1 LYFSALLALL
11 AALPAS
17 SPAAAVKWQLVPENG
32 SASPAAA
39 PVYTPVPKTDS
50 QSNPQTESVTTAA
63 PRWQRLDDPASS
75 TTPIRWAEAPQTTT
89 TPTTPAVPKQ
99 ITTTVKPIARSVGR
113 AFSYAGALY
122 PEVGFWVPTAFR
134 QDVARRFVLTYQLLG
149 NPTNTSSPDAPNWN
163 DFWNVYSDGQYLAEF
178 NPLIIGPI
186 SAGITFSQQESFVG
200 SRSDGD
206 YRNSG
211 ASIGFQIKSSL
222 TPTTGFAIVG
232 QNQEQIFSGTGGPN
246 GRYPSNGSN
255 IQADL
260 GRSYLFIASQSIPL
274 GNWFGAKTPAVATV
288 TAGAG
293 NGRYKPI
300 DETRKYW
307 VNYGSYGPIGTV
319 SLAFNQRISIFAEWA
334 GQYNGFGM
342 SFKPFERIPVTGT
355 FMLRDFQGVHQ
366 GIVNCQG
373 GNPNNCRP
381 TIDSR
386 ITISF

>member
-1 LYFSALLALL
+1 
-11 AALPAS
+11 
-17 SPAAAVKWQLVPENG
+17 V
-32 SASPAAA
+32 
-39 PVYTPVPKTDS
+39 
-50 QSNPQTESVTTAA
+50 
-63 PRWQRLDDPASS
+63 
-75 TTPIRWAEAPQTTT
+75 RWAEAPKTPITPAAPASAKQTT
-89 TPTTPAVPKQ
+89 PKPAA
-99 ITTTVKPIARSVGR
+99 IARSVGR
-113 AFSYAGALY
+113 AFSYGGVLY

-163 DFWNVYSDGQYLAEF
+163 NFWNTYSDGQYLAEF
-178 NPLIIGPI
+178 NPLIVGPV
-186 SAGITFSQQESFVG
+186 SAGITFSQQESFAG
-200 SRSDGD
+200 NRSDGD

-211 ASIGFQIKSSL
+211 ASIGFQVKSSI

-232 QNQEQIFSGTGGPN
+232 QNQEQLFAGTGGPN
-246 GRYPSNGSN
+246 DRYPSPNDN

-274 GNWFGAKTPAVATV
+274 GNWFGAKTPAIV
-288 TAGAG
+288 TLAAGAG

-300 DETRKYW
+300 DETKKNW
-307 VNYGSYGPIGTV
+307 VNYGNYGPIGTL
-319 SLAFNQRISIFAEWA
+319 SLAFNQRISIFAEFA
-334 GQYNGFGM
+334 GQYNGVGA
-342 SFKPFERIPVTGT
+342 SFKPFETMPVVGT
-355 FMLRDFQGVHQ
+355 VMLRDFQGVHQ

>member
-1 LYFSALLALL
+1 MMRLPFSALLALF
-11 AALPAS
+11 AALPA
-17 SPAAAVKWQLVPENG
+17 PTGIQAAAVKWQVVPENN
-32 SASPAAA
+32 SSPLTTTESPSNSQIEPAA
-39 PVYTPVPKTDS
+39 S
-50 QSNPQTESVTTAA
+50 A
-63 PRWQRLDDPASS
+63 PRWQRLDGSPAGS
-75 TTPIRWAEAPQTTT
+75 TAPVRWAEAPQT
-89 TPTTPAVPKQ
+89 PVTPAAPAIAKQAIPK
-99 ITTTVKPIARSVGR
+99 PAAIARSVGR
-113 AFSYAGALY
+113 AFSYGGVLY

-149 NPTNTSSPDAPNWN
+149 NPTNTDSKDSPSWN
-163 DFWNVYSDGQYLAEF
+163 EFWNVYSDGQYLAEF
-178 NPLIIGPI
+178 NPLIVGPV
-186 SAGITFSQQESFVG
+186 SAGITFSQQESFAG
-200 SRSDGD
+200 NRSDGD

-211 ASIGFQIKSSL
+211 ASIGFQVKSSI

-232 QNQEQIFSGTGGPN
+232 QNQEQLFAGTGGPN
-246 GRYPSNGSN
+246 ERPPSPSDN

-274 GNWFGAKTPAVATV
+274 GNWFGAKTPAIATL

-300 DETRKYW
+300 DDTRKNW
-307 VNYGSYGPIGTV
+307 VNYGNYGPIGTL

-334 GQYNGFGM
+334 GQYNGVGA
-342 SFKPFERIPVTGT
+342 SFKPFESIPVVGT
-355 FMLRDFQGVHQ
+355 VMLRDFQGAHQ